1 MCSEIAS
8 SCLIISA
15 QRWNEREWMAHL
27 LNAHS
32 MISDLSLTANLTNL
46 THRVF
51 TLFPFIYWI
60 TWPWWQTPQEESGS
74 GCAGQQW
81 EGHIRLLAGGG
92 IDIRISWGK
101 WGLKSGNVPVHC
113 DAKGMGGLNQVL
125 LGPLTRHLFDAAAFG
140 TWGPLSGLSVARP
153 WDRST
158 AAESAWSGARL
169 CPQRKCTWLWVGQVE
184 RSHAGIMGRAGWNQ
198 NKQTWGETHR
208 VTFSD
213 TERFHHAWTLCCLE
227 AFRYYLTRQWQIS
240 SPIISS
246 QHL

>member
-15 QRWNEREWMAHL
+15 QRWNEREWMA
-27 LNAHS
+27 NYAHS

-46 THRVF
+46 IHRVF
-51 TLFPFIYWI
+51 TVFPFIYWI

-81 EGHIRLLAGGG
+81 EGHVRLLVGGG

-113 DAKGMGGLNQVL
+113 DAKGKGGLNQVL
-125 LGPLTRHLFDAAAFG
+125 LGPLTRHPFDAAAFG

-158 AAESAWSGARL
+158 AAESAWSGGSPLSSKKMYVAL
-169 CPQRKCTWLWVGQVE
+169 GG
-184 RSHAGIMGRAGWNQ
+184 AGGKVTRRDYEESGVKP
-198 NKQTWGETHR
+198 KQTDWGETHQ

-213 TERFHHAWTLCCLE
+213 TGRFHHAWTLCCLE
-227 AFRYYLTRQWQIS
+227 AFRYYLTWQWQIF

>member
-15 QRWNEREWMAHL
+15 QRWNEREWIANL
-27 LNAHS
+27 LNAHPT
-32 MISDLSLTANLTNL
+32 ISDLSLTANLTNL

-81 EGHIRLLAGGG
+81 EGHIRLLAGGC

-125 LGPLTRHLFDAAAFG
+125 LGPLTRHPFDAAAFG

-153 WDRST
+153 WDHST
-158 AAESAWSGARL
+158 AAESAWSGGSPLSSKKMYVAL
-169 CPQRKCTWLWVGQVE
+169 GG
-184 RSHAGIMGRAGWNQ
+184 AGGKVTRRDHGESGVKP
-198 NKQTWGETHR
+198 KQTDWGETHR

-213 TERFHHAWTLCCLE
+213 TGRFHHAWTLCCLE